1 MAGKKGM
8 KHYPPRIKAEVAE
21 RHRKGESV
29 KALSRQY
36 GISRWAIRTWCGLTS
51 KPALTVPKRR
61 GRPRTKPITNQ
72 EDMALEI
79 RRLKMEVELLR
90 SFLQAAGRR

>member
-21 RHRKGESV
+21 RHRNGESV

-51 KPALTVPKRR
+51 KPVLTVPKRR

-90 SFLQAAGRR
+90 FFLQAAGRR